1 MIFGGLNAAQVD
13 GELEDVEDLSP
24 SRDEA
29 TQGPADAVRPQ
40 GPSAR
45 AGGTCRATSRR
56 DRGNQTISLRVFVLS
71 NHRLSPGRVAGPGA
85 RRRRCAARPAAVRG
99 RPLGDGAPGCGA
111 GDRAGADRGGG
122 RAGGTTSRP
131 ARSRGGGDRGWW
143 PAGSS
148 SAGRTKVGF
157 LESSLRTICHDASQP
172 GRTGFTIS
180 AIDRRGAGRDCPPSP
195 SDGSCTAQA
204 RSAWSR
210 LRGGSHAR

>member
-1 MIFGGLNAAQVD
+1 MISGGLNAAQVD

-85 RRRRCAARPAAVRG
+85 RRRRCAARPPAVRG
-99 RPLGDGAPGCGA
+99 RPLGHGAPGCGA

-122 RAGGTTSRP
+122 RPAVQCLHPHRHTVAAAGVGGPPVRHGRSHQGGFSGVEPANDLSRRI
-131 ARSRGGGDRGWW
+131 ATRSN
-143 PAGSS
+143 A
-148 SAGRTKVGF
+148 V
-157 LESSLRTICHDASQP
+157 HDF
-172 GRTGFTIS
+172 GN
-180 AIDRRGAGRDCPPSP
+180 
-195 SDGSCTAQA
+195 
-204 RSAWSR
+204 
-210 LRGGSHAR
+210 